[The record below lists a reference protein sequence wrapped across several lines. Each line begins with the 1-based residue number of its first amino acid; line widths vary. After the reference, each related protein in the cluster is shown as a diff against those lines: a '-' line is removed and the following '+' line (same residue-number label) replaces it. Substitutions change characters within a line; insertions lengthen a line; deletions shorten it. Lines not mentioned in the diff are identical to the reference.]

1 MKKPRNPKSITVI
14 VTDPSTLQILV
25 TPQVNAL
32 RERGWEV
39 SVICGPGD
47 LSSLQFGSSVK
58 VLQVNSLVRSINPM
72 ADLKCFFVL
81 FLIMAA
87 IRPHT
92 ALVSTPK
99 ASFLGSI
106 VTFLLRVPRRIYQIR
121 GARWELGTG
130 FTNGLLKSTDLLSLL
145 LSTELLAVSPSL
157 KKLYEEH
164 FPLKK
169 EITVLGKGSSK
180 GVSQEVFCPPN
191 DFFLDVD
198 NLTFGFVGRL
208 TVDKGIYDLLAI
220 FRLLKESF
228 PGAKLEIVGSADE
241 TDPISKETF
250 NSIKGAD
257 DIRFFEKLSPF
268 DLASRM
274 QTWAVQIFPSYRE
287 GLPNAVIEAAS
298 CGTPTVGWRI
308 GGVLDAL
315 PLKYSDYALE
325 KGKCEDVCYKIK
337 EILNNS
343 DYLSIRLD
351 FSTWAHDNFSETKVQ
366 SNFIDYLELKG

>member
-1 MKKPRNPKSITVI
+1 MKNPRNPKSIAVL
-14 VTDPSTLQILV
+14 VTDSSTLKILV
-25 TPQVNAL
+25 SPQVKAL
-32 RERGWEV
+32 RESGWEV
-39 SVICGPGD
+39 SVICGRGD
-47 LSSLQFGSSVK
+47 LSSLQFDPSVK
-58 VLQVNSLVRSINPM
+58 VLQVNSLVRSINPI
-72 ADLKCFFVL
+72 ADLQCLFVL
-81 FLIMAA
+81 FLILAS

-92 ALVSTPK
+92 VLVSTPK
-99 ASFLGSI
+99 ASFLGS
-106 VTFLLRVPRRIYQIR
+106 VVAFVLRVPRRIYQIR
-121 GARWELGTG
+121 GARWELRTG
-130 FTNGLLKSTDLLSLL
+130 FTNSILKSTDRLSLL

-164 FPLKK
+164 FQLRK

-191 DFFLDVD
+191 DFFLDKEK
-198 NLTFGFVGRL
+198 LIFGFVGRL
-208 TVDKGIYDLLAI
+208 TVDKGIDDLISI
-220 FRLLKESF
+220 FKLLKENS
-228 PGAKLEIVGSADE
+228 PGAKLEIVGSVDH

-250 NSIKGAD
+250 GSIKDTDG
-257 DIRFFEKLSPF
+257 IRFFENLSPF

-274 QTWAVQIFPSYRE
+274 QTWAVQIFPSHRE

-315 PLKYSDYALE
+315 PMKYSDYALE
-325 KGKCEDVCYKIK
+325 KGRHEHARYKIE

-343 DYLSIRLD
+343 EYLSIRLD
-351 FSTWAHDNFSETKVQ
+351 FSTWARDNFSEIKVQ